1 LQVTN
6 ASERSLELRA
16 LASATDA
23 SKAWD
28 LRCEIRE
35 KMIDF
40 VQQNYPGSLPRV
52 RAEMRADPMRDDP
65 EQKNDPGRNRS
76 LIS

>member
-16 LASATDA
+16 LASAADA

-35 KMIDF
+35 KLIYF
-40 VQQNYPGSLPRV
+40 VQQNYPDSLPRL
-52 RAEMRADPMRDDP
+52 RAEMRANPRRDHLEGP
-65 EQKNDPGRNRS
+65 SRQP
-76 LIS
+76 